1 MEHFGKLN
9 LLCCLILCFLREK
22 LTPVEFAKADKI
34 FHERVAYALGS
45 DLHRF
50 SVLRR
55 LRDRLVHHE
64 SADLWKKE
72 FYACKHSRIYLGA
85 LCRSN
90 SLARS
95 ALAAKKAKIDEELP
109 IVADCITII
118 LAHGSSSF
126 EQFAAECPSEF
137 CEISEL
143 ITQQSSIESI
153 PSLVLFSRSLAK
165 CNSESSV
172 AFMISN
178 FLSWHRILI
187 NLMKKKEEC
196 INGSLMQL
204 LARLSSKEDYCQQ
217 LVGQSSDL
225 VVISNC
231 VVSFTTGLHSCS
243 TPYAHGFCTV
253 ISIKSR
259 RVLGKLVV
267 KLQRLG

>member
-1 MEHFGKLN
+1 M
-9 LLCCLILCFLREK
+9 
-22 LTPVEFAKADKI
+22 
-34 FHERVAYALGS
+34 AYALGS

-95 ALAAKKAKIDEELP
+95 ALAAKKAKVDEELP
-109 IVADCITII
+109 IVADCITVI

-204 LARLSSKEDYCQQ
+204 LARLSSKEEYCQQ

-225 VVISNC
+225 VVLSNC
-231 VVSFTTGLHSCS
+231 VVSKLYNWPPLLLDTLCTRLLRCHLHKV
-243 TPYAHGFCTV
+243 TPHL
-253 ISIKSR
+253 R
-259 RVLGKLVV
+259 
-267 KLQRLG
+267 

>member
-1 MEHFGKLN
+1 
-9 LLCCLILCFLREK
+9 

-259 RVLGKLVV
+259 RVLGKLVI